1 MKPLARD
8 CRGVTLIESII
19 AIALLALVTAP
30 VLSVWF
36 VSFYYPPRLQQKAL
50 AAHDIEQAQYW
61 LKQDMEAG
69 PAGNNLGTISKVFLA
84 IGTSPGLSGN
94 NALSITYRTWPSAS
108 STSPTSSTVGYALEA
123 LDSSAGAYQLV
134 RTSPSGAKRVIAAYI
149 ADPAHVVFSGSS
161 ASSTPGATSQGITVA
176 MTSTVGV
183 ASQSATLYVEPRVYQ
198 PLPTPTAASS
208 QTWIAEVPTYLYTKS
223 GFYTVITTEGS
234 GAIQA
239 AWSLTTSAS
248 ISVSIFLG
256 TPMGTTVGDSLTDP
270 SKVTATLVASNSATT
285 TSLTVTSAP
294 VAAQTYTVYFFNG
307 DVQNYAITP
316 RGSATVTY
324 VSSTVP

>member
-1 MKPLARD
+1 MRPLARD
-8 CRGVTLIESII
+8 NRGVTLIESII
-19 AIALLALVTAP
+19 AIALLALVTTP
-30 VLSVWF
+30 VVSVWF
-36 VSFYYPPRLQQKAL
+36 VSFFYPPRLEHKAL
-50 AAHDIEQAQYW
+50 VAHDIEQAQYW
-61 LKQDMEAG
+61 LKQDIEAG
-69 PAGNNLGTISKVFLA
+69 PTGNNLGTLSKLFIT

-94 NALSITYRTWPSAS
+94 NALTITYRTWPSAA
-108 STSPTSSTVGYALEA
+108 STSPASSTVSYALEA

-149 ADPAHVVFSGSS
+149 AAAGDVVFSGSS

-176 MTSTVGV
+176 MTSTAGI

-208 QTWIAEVPTYLYTKS
+208 QTWIAEVPTYVNTKG

-234 GAIQA
+234 GAIEA
-239 AWSLTTSAS
+239 IWGMTTSVPVT
-248 ISVSIFLG
+248 VSIYLG

-270 SKVTATLVASNSATT
+270 TKVSATLVASNSATT
-285 TSLTVTSAP
+285 NNLTVTAP
-294 VAAQTYTVYFFNG
+294 SVAAQTYTVYFFNR

-316 RGSATVTY
+316 RGSATIAY

>member
-1 MKPLARD
+1 MRPFARD

-19 AIALLALVTAP
+19 AIALLALVTTP

-36 VSFYYPPRLQQKAL
+36 VSFFYPPRLQQKAL
-50 AAHDIEQAQYW
+50 VAHDIEQAQYW
-61 LKQDMEAG
+61 LRRDIEAG
-69 PAGNNLGTISKVFLA
+69 PAGNNLGTLSKLFLT

-94 NALSITYRTWPSAS
+94 NALSITYRTWPSAA
-108 STSPTSSTVGYALEA
+108 STSPTSSTVSYALEA
-123 LDSSAGAYQLV
+123 LDSSAGAYQIV
-134 RTSPSGAKRVIAAYI
+134 RTGPSGAKQVIAAYI
-149 ADPAHVVFSGSS
+149 AAAGDVVFSGSS
-161 ASSTPGATSQGITVA
+161 ASSTPGAPSQGITVA
-176 MTSTVGV
+176 MTSTAGA

-208 QTWIAEVPTYLYTKS
+208 QTWIAEVPIYVNTKS

-239 AWSLTTSAS
+239 VWGLTTSAS

-256 TPMGTTVGDSLTDP
+256 TPMGTTLGDSLTDP
-270 SKVTATLVASNSATT
+270 SKVVATLVASNSATT
-285 TSLTVTSAP
+285 TSLTATSAP
-294 VAAQTYTVYFFNG
+294 VAAQTYTVYFFNQ

-316 RGSATVTY
+316 RGSATITY